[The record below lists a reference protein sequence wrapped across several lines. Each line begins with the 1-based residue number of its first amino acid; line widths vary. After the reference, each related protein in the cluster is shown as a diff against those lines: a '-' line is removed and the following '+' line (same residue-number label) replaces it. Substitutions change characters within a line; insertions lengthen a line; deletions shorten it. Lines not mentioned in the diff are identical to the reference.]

1 MIRIVLAD
9 DHGLM
14 REGIKHILRNAD
26 DIEVHAEAADGFEVL
41 SLVRKGGF
49 DVLVMDLSM
58 PGRSGMDLIKQIKD
72 EAPNLAVLVL
82 TMHDEDQYA
91 ARAIRLGAH
100 GYITKEGAGTELVNA
115 IRKVHA
121 GRPYISME
129 VAEQLAMDSMP
140 NRHELPHKSLTNRE
154 FEVFNMLVIGKSVT
168 DIAETLHLSVKTVS
182 TNKAHILQKLGT
194 PSLAELVQYAIAQGL
209 LEKFKP

>member
-1 MIRIVLAD
+1 MIRVVLAD

-14 REGIKHILRNAD
+14 REGIKHILSQAD
-26 DIEVHAEAADGFEVL
+26 DIKVHGEATDGFEVL

-58 PGRSGMDLIKQIKD
+58 PGRSGMDLIKQITG
-72 EAPNLAVLVL
+72 EAPGVAVLIL

-100 GYITKEGAGTELVNA
+100 GYITKESAGTELVNA
-115 IRKVHA
+115 IRKVHS
-121 GRPYISME
+121 GRPYISMG
-129 VAEQLAMDSMP
+129 VAEQLAMDAMP
-140 NRHELPHKSLTNRE
+140 NKHDMPHKSLTNRE
-154 FEVFNMLVIGKSVT
+154 FEVFNLLVVGRSVT
-168 DIAETLHLSVKTVS
+168 DIAETLHLSVKTIS
-182 TNKAHILQKLGT
+182 THKAHILQKLET
-194 PSLAELVQYAIAQGL
+194 PSLAELVQYAIAHGL

>member
-1 MIRIVLAD
+1 MIRVVLAD

-14 REGIKHILRNAD
+14 REGIKHILRQAN
-26 DIEVHAEAADGFEVL
+26 DIEVFGEATDGFEVL

-58 PGRSGMDLIKQIKD
+58 PGRSGMDLIKQITG
-72 EAPNLAVLVL
+72 EAPGIAVLIL

-100 GYITKEGAGTELVNA
+100 GYITKESAGTELVNA
-115 IRKVHA
+115 IRKVHS

-129 VAEQLAMDSMP
+129 VAEQLAMDAMP
-140 NRHELPHKSLTNRE
+140 NKHDLPHKSLTNRE
-154 FEVFNMLVIGKSVT
+154 FEVFL
-168 DIAETLHLSVKTVS
+168 LS
-182 TNKAHILQKLGT
+182 
-194 PSLAELVQYAIAQGL
+194 
-209 LEKFKP
+209 

>member
-1 MIRIVLAD
+1 MIRVVLAD

-14 REGIKHILRNAD
+14 REGIKHILRQAN
-26 DIEVHAEAADGFEVL
+26 DIEVFGEATDGFEVL

-58 PGRSGMDLIKQIKD
+58 PGRSGMDLIKQITG
-72 EAPNLAVLVL
+72 EAPGIAVLIL

-100 GYITKEGAGTELVNA
+100 GYITKESAGTELVNA
-115 IRKVHA
+115 IRKVHS

-129 VAEQLAMDSMP
+129 VAEQLAMDAMP
-140 NRHELPHKSLTNRE
+140 NKHDLPHKSLTNRE
-154 FEVFNMLVIGKSVT
+154 FEVFNLLVIGRSVT
-168 DIAETLHLSVKTVS
+168 DIAETLHLSVKTIS
-182 TNKAHILQKLGT
+182 THKAHILQKLGT
-194 PSLAELVQYAIAQGL
+194 PSLAELVQYAIAHGL

>member
-1 MIRIVLAD
+1 MIRVVVAD

-14 REGIKHILRNAD
+14 REGIKHILRSAD
-26 DIEVHAEAADGFEVL
+26 DIEVHAEASDGFEVL
-41 SLVRKGGF
+41 ALVRKGGF
-49 DVLVMDLSM
+49 DVLIMDLSM

-72 EAPNLAVLVL
+72 EAPDLSVLVL

-100 GYITKEGAGTELVNA
+100 GYITKESAGKDLVNA
-115 IRKVHA
+115 IRRVHA

-129 VAEQLAMDSMP
+129 VAEQLAMDAMQH
-140 NRHELPHKSLTNRE
+140 RHDLPHKSLTNRE
-154 FEVFNMLVIGKSVT
+154 FEVFNMLVTGKSVT
-168 DIAETLHLSVKTVS
+168 DIAAILHLSVKTVS
-182 TNKAHILQKLGT
+182 THKAHILQKLGT
-194 PSLAELVQYAIAQGL
+194 PSLAELVQYAIAHGL

>member
-1 MIRIVLAD
+1 MIRVVVAD

-14 REGIKHILRNAD
+14 REGIKHILRKAD
-26 DIEVHAEAADGFEVL
+26 DIEVHGEATDGFEVL

-72 EAPNLAVLVL
+72 ESPGISVLVL

-100 GYITKEGAGTELVNA
+100 GYITKESAGAELVNA
-115 IRKVHA
+115 IRRVHA

-129 VAEQLAMDSMP
+129 VAEQLAMDAMP
-140 NRHELPHKSLTNRE
+140 HRNDVPHKTLTNRE
-154 FEVFNMLVIGKSVT
+154 FEVFNMLVTGKSVT
-168 DIAETLHLSVKTVS
+168 DIAEILHLSVKTVS
-182 TNKAHILQKLGT
+182 THKAHILQKLGT
-194 PSLAELVQYAIAQGL
+194 PSLAELVQYAIAHGL
-209 LEKFKP
+209 LDKFKP